1 MFFYEF
7 SFRSLTTAQSGR
19 NVLFAAGVNAELL
32 RAPASM
38 SRRGCGY
45 VLRVPGAYGAYS
57 ASQLR
62 SAGLFY
68 AHSFLVHGNG
78 EPEEVSL

>member
-1 MFFYEF
+1 MFHYEF
-7 SFRSLTTAQSGR
+7 TFRSLTTAQTGR
-19 NVLFAAGVNAELL
+19 NVLRAAGVNAELL
-32 RAPASM
+32 RAPSSM

-57 ASQLR
+57 ASALR
-62 SAGLFY
+62 SAGLHY
-68 AHSFLVHGNG
+68 AHSFLLHANA